1 MAVTTEQIKSLRE
14 LTGAGVM
21 DCRKALEQAN
31 GDLDKAVEFLR
42 EKGLATAAK
51 RADRSASEG
60 MLELYSHGNGRV
72 GVMVEVN
79 CETDFV
85 ARSEAFRTFA
95 HEVALQIAAGDPRF
109 ISEED
114 IPAEELEQERL
125 KARRLALDEGKPESV
140 IERIT
145 EGQLEKFKDET
156 VLLRQP
162 YIRDESLT
170 INKLLLRSSRSSDT
184 FLLQRSSSSLPSA
197 ANDCILALH
206 YRPARQFHWDCTAY
220 DSSSQIR

>member
-1 MAVTTEQIKSLRE
+1 MIMAVTIEQIKALRE
-14 LTGAGVM
+14 ETSAGIM

-31 GDLDKAVEFLR
+31 GDFDKAVELLR

-51 RADRSASEG
+51 RADRETLEG
-60 MLELYSHGNGRV
+60 TVELYSHGQGRV

-95 HEVALQIAAGDPRF
+95 HEVALQIAASAPRY
-109 ISEED
+109 IRDED
-114 IPAEELEQERL
+114 LPAEVLERERMD
-125 KARRLALDEGKPESV
+125 ARRLAQEEGKAENV
-140 IERIT
+140 VERIVD
-145 EGQLEKFKDET
+145 GRLEKFKDEV

-170 INKLLLRSSRSSDT
+170 IQKLLLQNIASIGE
-184 FLLQRSSSSLPSA
+184 
-197 ANDCILALH
+197 NIV
-206 YRPARQFHWDCTAY
+206 
-220 DSSSQIR
+220 IRRFVRWELGESTTD